1 MSIVPATYFSEPI
14 RRAQRL
20 IGASPDSI
28 SLMALA
34 QLRAAYDVLAADSE
48 RVQNGPSFQVSA
60 STQAPFGIAP
70 AIDLSIASSPP
81 RAPSGND
88 LVATTPKPQKDCWAE
103 TPQAH
108 R

>member
-28 SLMALA
+28 SAIAVA
-34 QLRAAYDVLAADSE
+34 QLQAAYDVLAVDAENLQS
-48 RVQNGPSFQVSA
+48 GPSFQISA

-81 RAPSGND
+81 RAPSGNN